1 MVVVACAV
9 LHNFIQRSYKHRR
22 DCISDV
28 ARDHDSHRE
37 RWAKLDEKT
46 GTVPLVADEVPDVT
60 SDILQPLPAETSAGG
75 EHNEWRDAL
84 SANMW
89 TQYQQYLEESARE
102 LQRRPE
108 SKSRFRYRSE
118 TAGQKQVFSV
128 AVCDRN
134 CNRFQPEN
142 RS

>member
-89 TQYQQYLEESARE
+89 TQYQQYLDESARE
-102 LQRRPE
+102 LQRELDSLDE
-108 SKSRFRYRSE
+108 S
-118 TAGQKQVFSV
+118 AGLKLCTPIWECWDNKLV
-128 AVCDRN
+128 
-134 CNRFQPEN
+134 NRKPK
-142 RS
+142 RKRADK